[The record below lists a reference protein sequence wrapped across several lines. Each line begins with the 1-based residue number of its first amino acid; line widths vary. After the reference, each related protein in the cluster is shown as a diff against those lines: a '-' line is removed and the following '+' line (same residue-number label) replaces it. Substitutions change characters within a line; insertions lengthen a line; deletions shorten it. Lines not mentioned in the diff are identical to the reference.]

1 MKERIVGS
9 ITLIILL
16 SVVLI
21 LLLQGQGIETIE
33 KYNQQKNAIVVENS
47 ETASP
52 SKSMWVIQI
61 EAFENYEQAQDLTK
75 ELENKK
81 FNAFISRKDIA
92 GKGIYRV
99 RIRSRDNEDPIERTT
114 RRLARNNYSYEIVPL
129 GQQ

>member
-21 LLLQGQGIETIE
+21 LLLQGQGIERIE

-99 RIRSRDNEDPIERTT
+99 RIRSRDKEDPIERTT

>member
-9 ITLIILL
+9 VTLIILL

-21 LLLQGQGIETIE
+21 LLLQGQGIERIE
-33 KYNQQKNAIVVENS
+33 EYNEQKNAIVVESS

-61 EAFENYEQAQDLTK
+61 EAFEDYEQAQDLTK

>member
-9 ITLIILL
+9 VTLIILL

-21 LLLQGQGIETIE
+21 LLLQGQGIERIE
-33 KYNQQKNAIVVENS
+33 EYNEQKNSIVVESS

-61 EAFENYEQAQDLTK
+61 EAFEDYEQAQDLTK

-99 RIRSRDNEDPIERTT
+99 RIRSRDIDDPIETTT
-114 RRLARNNYSYEIVPL
+114 RRLERNDYSYEIVPP

>member
-1 MKERIVGS
+1 MNERIVGS

-21 LLLQGQGIETIE
+21 LLLQGQGIERIE
-33 KYNQQKNAIVVENS
+33 EYNQQKNAIVVENS

-61 EAFENYEQAQDLTK
+61 EAFEDYEQAQDLTK

-92 GKGIYRV
+92 GKGIFRV
-99 RIRSRDNEDPIERTT
+99 RIRSRDKEDPIERTT

>member
-21 LLLQGQGIETIE
+21 LLLQGQGIERIE
-33 KYNQQKNAIVVENS
+33 EYNEQKNAIVVENS

-99 RIRSRDNEDPIERTT
+99 RIRSRDKEDPIERTT

>member
-9 ITLIILL
+9 VTLIILL

-21 LLLQGQGIETIE
+21 LLLQGQGIERIE
-33 KYNQQKNAIVVENS
+33 EYNEQKNAIVVESS

-61 EAFENYEQAQDLTK
+61 EAFEDYEQAQDLTK

-92 GKGIYRV
+92 GKGIFRV
-99 RIRSRDNEDPIERTT
+99 RIRSRDKEDPIERTT

>member
-9 ITLIILL
+9 ITLIALL
-16 SVVLI
+16 CVVLI
-21 LLLQGQGIETIE
+21 LLLQGQGIERIE
-33 KYNQQKNAIVVENS
+33 EYNQKKNAVVVESS
-47 ETASP
+47 ETASL
-52 SKSMWVIQI
+52 SVSMWVIQI

-99 RIRSRDNEDPIERTT
+99 RIRSRDQEDPIERTT
-114 RRLARNNYSYEIVPL
+114 RRLSRNNYSYEIVPL

>member
-16 SVVLI
+16 SVVSI
-21 LLLQGQGIETIE
+21 LLLQGQGIERIE
-33 KYNQQKNAIVVENS
+33 DYNQQKNAIVVENS

>member
-1 MKERIVGS
+1 MNERIVGS

-99 RIRSRDNEDPIERTT
+99 RIRSRDKEDPIERTT

>member
-1 MKERIVGS
+1 MNERIVGS

-16 SVVLI
+16 SVVSI
-21 LLLQGQGIETIE
+21 LLLQGQGIERIE
-33 KYNQQKNAIVVENS
+33 EYNRQKNAIVVENS
-47 ETASP
+47 ETASV

-99 RIRSRDNEDPIERTT
+99 RIRSRDKEDPIERTT

>member
-21 LLLQGQGIETIE
+21 LLLQGQGIERIE
-33 KYNQQKNAIVVENS
+33 EYNQQKNAIVVENS

-99 RIRSRDNEDPIERTT
+99 RIRSRDKEDPIERTT

>member
-21 LLLQGQGIETIE
+21 LLLQGQGIERIE
-33 KYNQQKNAIVVENS
+33 EYNRQKNAIVVENS
-47 ETASP
+47 ETASV

-99 RIRSRDNEDPIERTT
+99 RIRSRDKEDPIERTT

>member
-9 ITLIILL
+9 ITVIILL

-21 LLLQGQGIETIE
+21 LLLQGQGIERIE
-33 KYNQQKNAIVVENS
+33 EYNRQKNAIVVENS

-99 RIRSRDNEDPIERTT
+99 RIRSRDKEDPIERTT

>member
-1 MKERIVGS
+1 MNERIVGS

-16 SVVLI
+16 SVVSI
-21 LLLQGQGIETIE
+21 LLLQGQGIERIE
-33 KYNQQKNAIVVENS
+33 EYNRQKNAIVVENS
-47 ETASP
+47 ETASV

-99 RIRSRDNEDPIERTT
+99 RIRSRDKEDPIERTT
-114 RRLARNNYSYEIVPL
+114 RRLARNNYSYEIVPP

>member
-1 MKERIVGS
+1 MNERIVGS

-16 SVVLI
+16 SVVSI
-21 LLLQGQGIETIE
+21 LLLQGQGIKRIE
-33 KYNQQKNAIVVENS
+33 EYNQQKNAIVIENS

-99 RIRSRDNEDPIERTT
+99 RIRSRDKKDPIERTT

>member
-9 ITLIILL
+9 VTLIILL

-21 LLLQGQGIETIE
+21 LLLEGQGIERIE
-33 KYNQQKNAIVVENS
+33 EYNQQKNAIVVENS

-61 EAFENYEQAQDLTK
+61 EAFEDYEQAQDLTK

-99 RIRSRDNEDPIERTT
+99 RIRSRDKEDPIERTT

>member
-21 LLLQGQGIETIE
+21 LLLQGQGIERIE

>member
-99 RIRSRDNEDPIERTT
+99 RIRSRDKEDPIERTT

>member
-1 MKERIVGS
+1 MNERIVGS

-16 SVVLI
+16 SVVSI
-21 LLLQGQGIETIE
+21 LLLQGQGLERIEE
-33 KYNQQKNAIVVENS
+33 YNQQKNAIVIENS

-52 SKSMWVIQI
+52 SKAMWVIQI
-61 EAFENYEQAQDLTK
+61 EAFENYEQAQHLTK

-99 RIRSRDNEDPIERTT
+99 RIRSRDKKDPIERTT

>member
-1 MKERIVGS
+1 MNERIVGS

-16 SVVLI
+16 SVVSI
-21 LLLQGQGIETIE
+21 LLLQGQGIERIE
-33 KYNQQKNAIVVENS
+33 EYNEQKNAIVVESS

-61 EAFENYEQAQDLTK
+61 EAFEDYEQAQDLTK

>member
-21 LLLQGQGIETIE
+21 LLLQGQGIERIE
-33 KYNQQKNAIVVENS
+33 DYNQQKNAIVVENS

>member
-1 MKERIVGS
+1 MNERIVGS

-16 SVVLI
+16 SVVSI
-21 LLLQGQGIETIE
+21 LLLQGQGIKRIE
-33 KYNQQKNAIVVENS
+33 EYNQQKNAIVIENS

-99 RIRSRDNEDPIERTT
+99 RIRSRDNKDPIERTT